1 MLLLV
6 IICIVIIKC
15 KPFKVLKFSPI
26 EEKISEIKSRRL
38 FLRYSK
44 YINADNFNVLSL
56 IIFYISYFLLNRM
69 YNSTFLSIVQALP
82 VVFLPYVFSSIVI
95 QIERYK
101 ILKILPNFCIN
112 IKNQL
117 VKDNNIVLA
126 IKNVKVLSP
135 LKKYID
141 SFVVNVNNSME
152 VSTAFSV
159 LKKQVDINEFSQLI
173 SLFQICYQNGGE
185 FINVLEKYIKFLLNK
200 ISNKEKEKQDA
211 NSSILILIIMG
222 IMSIFIL
229 LFYIIKN
236 NENKTLMLST
246 GIGNAILLINIF
258 SYIYCFWAIFKI
270 YRME

>member
-1 MLLLV
+1 
-6 IICIVIIKC
+6 
-15 KPFKVLKFSPI
+15 
-26 EEKISEIKSRRL
+26 
-38 FLRYSK
+38 
-44 YINADNFNVLSL
+44 
-56 IIFYISYFLLNRM
+56 
-69 YNSTFLSIVQALP
+69 
-82 VVFLPYVFSSIVI
+82 
-95 QIERYK
+95 
-101 ILKILPNFCIN
+101 
-112 IKNQL
+112 
-117 VKDNNIVLA
+117 
-126 IKNVKVLSP
+126 VLSP

-211 NSSILILIIMG
+211 NSSILILIIMV